1 MVIRA
6 WDKYLNIFGNVLI
19 CIGSFSVR
27 DPHRFDNRIVDQRAI
42 KNSSIYLALE
52 LFDWILECRNSCLVS
67 EVRLNALAKKSSSA
81 QQ

>member
-19 CIGSFSVR
+19 CIGSLSVR
-27 DPHRFDNRIVDQRAI
+27 DPNRFEKQIAGQQAIKIKVTSHRIV
-42 KNSSIYLALE
+42 
-52 LFDWILECRNSCLVS
+52 DWILECRNSCLVS
-67 EVRLNALAKKSSSA
+67 EAQLNALAKKSSSA